1 MNKLETPLLNNLPDV
16 ERNNFKCYFDLALV
30 NKISWEVVTSF
41 IEPCTP
47 TLEKSREIIRLLLT
61 EIQILQTKLQQK
73 NTNFELQ
80 DESPEYVLVDL
91 MAPPEKELEN
101 GEKNKEVKYQ
111 ISKIKKELPERKN
124 ENKIKVKQE
133 LPVENTPI
141 LKDMTNLQ
149 SFDSKATIKL
159 ENQDVSQKVVLQET
173 KHIYLPEFDTLPK
186 GASFECMTCL
196 EKFPSF
202 TMLQNHLKMH
212 AQERPFVCRFCQK
225 RFKHST
231 HLKEHEFI
239 HSGKT
244 PYRCTTCG
252 KCFAKSSDLKKHENI
267 ILKKNHFSVKNAP
280 KGSL

>member
-1 MNKLETPLLNNLPDV
+1 MSFLKMPEGA
-16 ERNNFKCYFDLALV
+16 RNDFKCYFDMALE

-133 LPVENTPI
+133 LP
-141 LKDMTNLQ
+141 
-149 SFDSKATIKL
+149 
-159 ENQDVSQKVVLQET
+159 
-173 KHIYLPEFDTLPK
+173 
-186 GASFECMTCL
+186 
-196 EKFPSF
+196 
-202 TMLQNHLKMH
+202 
-212 AQERPFVCRFCQK
+212 
-225 RFKHST
+225 
-231 HLKEHEFI
+231 
-239 HSGKT
+239 
-244 PYRCTTCG
+244 
-252 KCFAKSSDLKKHENI
+252 
-267 ILKKNHFSVKNAP
+267 
-280 KGSL
+280 GS